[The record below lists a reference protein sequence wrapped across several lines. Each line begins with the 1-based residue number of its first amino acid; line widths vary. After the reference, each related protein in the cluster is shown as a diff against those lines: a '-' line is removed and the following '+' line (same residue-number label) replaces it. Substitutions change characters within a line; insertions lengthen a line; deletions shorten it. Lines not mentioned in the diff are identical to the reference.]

1 MQIDSPRLA
10 YHPIS
15 ESDWP
20 FFLAL
25 NQDREVMRFVA
36 DPRDADEIRRVAF
49 DVRLPRW
56 QPGSQHWLC
65 LVLRDKTSGE
75 PVGVSGFIDR
85 GQNCAEVGFLLSAA
99 FHGRGYGSESLRAV
113 CQAAFSL
120 GFRRLTATVT
130 AGNLASKAVLEK
142 VGFVQE
148 ETRRAS
154 YYLNGRWQ
162 DDWIFGLLPSARIAQ
177 RADNL

>member
-1 MQIDSPRLA
+1 MQIDSPRLT
-10 YHPIS
+10 YQPLS

-25 NQDREVMRFVA
+25 NQDPKVMRFVA
-36 DPRDADEIRRVAF
+36 DPRDSDEIRRVAF
-49 DVRLPRW
+49 DVRLPPW

-65 LVLRDKTSGE
+65 LLLREKDSDR

-85 GQNCAEVGFLLSAA
+85 GDNMAEVGFLLSAA
-99 FHGRGYGSESLRAV
+99 FQGRGYGTESLRAI
-113 CQAAFSL
+113 CQAAFAL
-120 GFRRLTATVT
+120 NFHKLTATVT

-148 ETRRAS
+148 STLRES

-162 DDWIFGLLPSARIAQ
+162 DDWIFGLLPSQ
-177 RADNL
+177 LMS